1 MLLSEL
7 AFHKIKTM
15 ARIIKGDF
23 MSLTKADLIN
33 KVYSSH
39 QTTLTKK
46 EARKAVETILRT
58 IKFSL
63 ESNEDV
69 LLSGFGKFSVKSKS
83 VRKGRNP
90 QTGESLM
97 ITARKVIQFKP
108 SGKLRE
114 KVNGK

>member
-1 MLLSEL
+1 
-7 AFHKIKTM
+7 M
-15 ARIIKGDF
+15 ARIVKGDF
-23 MSLTKADLIN
+23 MALTKADLIN

-46 EARKAVETILRT
+46 EARKAVEAILRI
-58 IKFSL
+58 IKSSL
-63 ESNEDV
+63 ENGDDV
-69 LLSGFGKFSVKSKS
+69 LLSGFGKFNVKAKS

>member
-1 MLLSEL
+1 
-7 AFHKIKTM
+7 M
-15 ARIIKGDF
+15 ARIIKGNF
-23 MSLTKADLIN
+23 MTLTKGDLIN
-33 KVYSSH
+33 KVYNS

-58 IKFSL
+58 IKSSL

-83 VRKGRNP
+83 DRKGRNP
-90 QTGESLM
+90 QTGESLV
-97 ITARKVIQFKP
+97 ITARKVIKFKP